1 MLLGKFTQNFEN
13 NELYDSIDCSSNNK
27 NVFLNSK
34 VICGKEEKREKILYL
49 IEKSYD
55 ALKNAKRNPQNNS
68 FYYLYFIFN
77 REVNLS
83 NNNAT
88 AKNLNCKIY
97 TIFPNVNFELS
108 QIKNLSFSNTKLNQM
123 LVSKNFKAEEI
134 PKSGF
139 FTLSSNHRLIA
150 LKDDTLENGNIKN
163 SQSLK
168 QIIFGIWINLKEEKP
183 TPKKHDLDNLI
194 EKHKTLIYK
203 KCFDFIQITS
213 KIESVFSPSPDQGVF
228 ILVLFYHGMQCHYE
242 VKMMPNEEDKN
253 FFNSEMRPLSNFGCN
268 WILSKTKFTPTC
280 DENIEF
286 NLKNECENSNF
297 IPVSDYIAKKTG
309 TNQLSFLTK
318 STNTKLTSSKI
329 SNVNYPDNIL
339 EMFENTNLEIEDLD
353 DELYN
358 YPLIMPQKPNNKKSE
373 SSIIQDVSKQSNPTT
388 STNSKKQIEISH
400 SSINSHS
407 IKNNNNLNNS
417 KNSKNSQISNAN
429 TTSNTGD
436 SQIAFQN
443 ATAIVIEHTK
453 NIQDLHSQIS
463 RLELNIKNV
472 INELM
477 ASPKDQSKLLK
488 KEKQNKSKHTDD
500 ISKENEK
507 SFDNNNNDISKI
519 VDKSLKVPKI
529 IYHEIDNEDDDDDV

>member
-1 MLLGKFTQNFEN
+1 MLLGKFNQNFEN

-55 ALKNAKRNPQNNS
+55 ALKNAKRNPKNNS

-83 NNNAT
+83 NNAT

-183 TPKKHDLDNLI
+183 TPKKLDLDTLI
-194 EKHKTLIYK
+194 EKHKALIYK

-253 FFNSEMRPLSNFGCN
+253 FYNSEMPPLSNFGCN

-280 DENIEF
+280 DENIKF

-297 IPVSDYIAKKTG
+297 IPVSDYIARKTG

-329 SNVNYPDNIL
+329 SNVNYQDNIL

-358 YPLIMPQKPNNKKSE
+358 YPLIMPQKYTNKKSD
-373 SSIIQDVSKQSNPTT
+373 SSTTQDISKQSNPTN
-388 STNSKKQIEISH
+388 STNSKKQNEISH

-407 IKNNNNLNNS
+407 MKNNNLNNS

-463 RLELNIKNV
+463 RLESNIKNV

-477 ASPKDQSKLLK
+477 TSHQNQNNFIQ
-488 KEKQNKSKHTDD
+488 KEKQSYSKQVNN

-529 IYHEIDNEDDDDDV
+529 IYQEIDNEDDDDDI